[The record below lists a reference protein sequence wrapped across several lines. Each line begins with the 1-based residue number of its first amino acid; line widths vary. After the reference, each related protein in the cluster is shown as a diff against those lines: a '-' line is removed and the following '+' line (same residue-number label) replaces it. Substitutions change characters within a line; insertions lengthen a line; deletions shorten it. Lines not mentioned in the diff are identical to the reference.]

1 MVRLV
6 CVLGYDLTAS
16 IPGDMILGE
25 IEEAAILQ
33 ETTPDE
39 DTLLS
44 VVVSGSTGSR

>member
-16 IPGDMILGE
+16 ITWGMIRE
-25 IEEAAILQ
+25 IEEVAILQ

-39 DTLLS
+39 GTLLS
-44 VVVSGSTGSR
+44 VVVS